1 MPLLGDGWTR
11 CKPQHNPYR
20 WLRTEPGQVFT
31 VSAAQGLAGSF
42 PADSFVRIDASGRAG
57 RKSYRNF
64 SRQLAGPDGV
74 SRAALPPLWREL
86 IADLL
91 ADGYRRQVARLLDQ
105 PIAPT
110 LEVRLVRHA
119 EGDWLGPHT
128 DGEDKL
134 FSHIFYFTPGW
145 RAEWGGCL
153 QILGSRDP
161 DDVVDQVV
169 PRLGASVLL
178 ARAGNSW
185 HQVSQVAARPVPER
199 TSLLVHGLR

>member
-11 CKPQHNPYR
+11 FRPQESPYR
-20 WLRTEPGQVFT
+20 WLRTEPGQVLG
-31 VSAAQGLAGSF
+31 VSAARRLAASFPAGSF
-42 PADSFVRIDASGRAG
+42 VRTDASGRTG

-64 SRQLAGPDGV
+64 SRQLAGPG
-74 SRAALPPLWREL
+74 AAADTRLPPLWQEL
-86 IADLL
+86 VADLL

-105 PIAPT
+105 PIAPG
-110 LEVRLVRHA
+110 LEVRLVRHG

-128 DGEDKL
+128 DGDDKL

-153 QILGSRDP
+153 QILGSPDP

-169 PRLGASVLL
+169 PRLGASALL

-185 HQVSQVAARPVPER
+185 HQVSAVAARPVPQR